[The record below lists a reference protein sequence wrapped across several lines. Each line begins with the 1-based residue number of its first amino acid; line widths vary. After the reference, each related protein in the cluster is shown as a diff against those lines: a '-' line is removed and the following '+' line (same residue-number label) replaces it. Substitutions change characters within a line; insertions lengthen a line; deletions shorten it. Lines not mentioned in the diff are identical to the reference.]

1 MSGTPLNPDTLRF
14 FIRGTLQLAGLWS
27 PPAEELLLGTAAQ
40 ESHLGGLG
48 RRQLGGGPGTG
59 IYQVELRTER
69 SLWEDWIIRKPEI
82 SAMIMAI
89 SGVSK
94 PDPLQLEFNLAYQTL
109 MCRLRYYAWVKA
121 PIPDDL
127 YGQAEYWDKHY
138 NCNPNFGTPAE
149 YVANYRRYVVG

>member
-40 ESHLGGLG
+40 ESHLGKY
-48 RRQLGGGPGTG
+48 RRQIGGGPGTG
-59 IYQVELRTER
+59 IYQIEPATER
-69 SLWEDWIIRKPEI
+69 SLWKDHITYRP
-82 SAMIMAI
+82 ALAVMIMNI
-89 SGVSK
+89 SGVSG
-94 PDPLQLEFNLAYQTL
+94 PDTMALEFNLAYQTL
-109 MCRLRYYAWVKA
+109 MARLRYYAWVKA

-127 YGQAEYWDKHY
+127 HNQARYWDQWY
-138 NCNPNFGTPAE
+138 NCNPNAGTPDE